1 MRPTFM
7 GFETARKGLMVSQ
20 KSLDITGQ
28 NITNINTPG
37 YTRQRVDQVSMTVS
51 GQTSRYAISNNALAG
66 QGVKVNGISQVR
78 DSFLDK
84 RFREEYGDVGYYD
97 QCSTILADI
106 EAALDE
112 ITSNGLK
119 SAIAGLFTS
128 LQNLTNNADQVTHAN
143 IVLTASRNL
152 TQVLNQFDAKLN
164 NIREQQMFDMDIAV
178 GEVNSILER
187 IAGLNES
194 ISKDMFLAGASTSEY
209 YKPNELVDQRNLL
222 LDELSR
228 YVDMRAVDNADG
240 TVTVEINGHTVVEG
254 NKFETINMVRNSD
267 KTVTMSWQSTGK
279 SVNLTTGLLKAF
291 TDMING
297 RGSDAKGANESFEQG
312 IPYYIDKLDT
322 FARVFAEVMNNAI
335 PVVDN
340 TGNFTG
346 DKKQLFE
353 GDANGIITAGNIS
366 VSSAWA
372 AKPGYLITEVYTDG
386 KLDNTHLLN
395 LIAGFSEDR
404 NFGEFTGT
412 FEEYVNFYNTN
423 LGQQKTFSDNR
434 AENTAAIADELLDRR
449 DAISG
454 VSLDE
459 EGTNLMLY
467 EKAYQAASRL
477 MTALDEALDVLINK
491 TGLVGR

>member
-20 KSLDITGQ
+20 KAIDIAGQ

-37 YTRQRVDQVSMTVS
+37 YTRQRVDQVSMTIS
-51 GQTSRYAISNNALAG
+51 GQNSRYSINNNALAG

-97 QCSTILADI
+97 QCSTILADV

-112 ITSNGLK
+112 VTSKGLK
-119 SAIAGLFTS
+119 SAISSLFTS

-143 IVLTASRNL
+143 IVLTACKNIS
-152 TQVLNQFDAKLN
+152 QVLNQFDTKLN
-164 NIREQQMFDMDIAV
+164 AIREQQMFDMEIAV

-187 IAGLNES
+187 IAGLNKS
-194 ISKDMFLAGASTSEY
+194 ISEDMFKAGASTNEY
-209 YKPNELVDQRNLL
+209 YKPNELIDQRNLL

-240 TVTVEINGHTVVEG
+240 TVTVEVNGFTVVEG
-254 NKFETINMVRNSD
+254 NKFETINMTRNSD
-267 KTVTMSWQSTGK
+267 KTVTISWQSTGK
-279 SVNLTTGLLKAF
+279 RVGLTTGSLQGF
-291 TDMING
+291 VDMING
-297 RGSDAKGANESFEQG
+297 RGSEAKGANETFEQG
-312 IPYYIDKLDT
+312 IPYYIDKLNK
-322 FARVFAEVMNNAI
+322 FASVFAGVMNTAI
-335 PVVDN
+335 PEVDA
-340 TGNFTG
+340 TGTPTG
-346 DKKQLFE
+346 TFKTLFE

-366 VSSAWA
+366 VSAVWA
-372 AKPGYLITEVYTDG
+372 AKPGYLISEVYTDG
-386 KLDNTHLLN
+386 ALDNTHLLN
-395 LIAGFSEDR
+395 LIAKFSEDM

-423 LGQQKTFSDNR
+423 LGQQKTFCDNR

-477 MTALDEALDVLINK
+477 MTTLDEALDVLINK

>member
-1 MRPTFM
+1 M

-20 KSLDITGQ
+20 KALDITGQ

-37 YTRQRVDQVSMTVS
+37 YTRQRVDQVSMTIS
-51 GQTSRYAISNNALAG
+51 GQNSRYAMNNNALAG

-97 QCSTILADI
+97 QSSIILSDI

-112 ITSNGLK
+112 ITSKGLK
-119 SAIAGLFTS
+119 EAISGLFTS
-128 LQNLTNNADQVTHAN
+128 IQNLTNNADQVTHAN

-152 TQVLNQFDAKLN
+152 TQVLNQFDTKLN
-164 NIREQQMFDMDIAV
+164 AIREQQKFDMEIAV

-194 ISKDMFLAGASTSEY
+194 ISKDLFLGGASTSEY

-228 YVDMRAVDNADG
+228 YVDMRAVENADG
-240 TVTVEINGHTVVEG
+240 TVTVDVNGHNVVAG
-254 NKFETINMVRNSD
+254 NKFETINLVRNSD
-267 KTVTMSWQSTGK
+267 QTVTLNWQSTGQRLA
-279 SVNLTTGLLKAF
+279 LTTGSLHAF
-291 TDMING
+291 VDMING
-297 RGSDAKGANESFEQG
+297 RGTAASGANETFEQG
-312 IPYYIDKLDT
+312 IPYYIDKIDS
-322 FARVFAEVMNNAI
+322 FAKVLAQMMNSAI
-335 PVVDN
+335 PVVDAAGN
-340 TGNFTG
+340 PTGGF
-346 DKKQLFE
+346 KQLFV

-366 VSSAWA
+366 VSGAWA
-372 AKPGYLITEVYTDG
+372 AQPGYLITQVYTDG
-386 KLDNTHLLN
+386 ELDNSHLLK
-395 LIAGFSEDR
+395 LLAKFSEDM
-404 NFGEFTGT
+404 NFGDFTGT
-412 FEEYVNFYNTN
+412 FEEYVNYYNTN
-423 LGQQKTFSDNR
+423 IGQQKTFYDNR

-477 MTALDEALDVLINK
+477 MTTLDEALDVLINR